1 VGSERAYRDPYAFPF
16 WTGGVVQ
23 PAFRRVHLS
32 DDALALLGRRELALT
47 AVAWLPLVIFS
58 ALDGRVWSGV
68 HVPFLS
74 DLDLQARLLI
84 ALPLLLAGEVAVNRR
99 MPEAVHEF
107 VDLGIVAG
115 PARARFDRAI
125 RSALAISRSALVEII
140 VVAVAFSSLLGSR
153 TLESLN
159 DVTSWATHPADGSG
173 LLTAA
178 GWWYLLISRPLF
190 RIVTFRWYLKL
201 LIWGQFLWRVSR
213 LDLQLAPTHPDRRGG
228 LGFLSVLSNAFAP
241 FLFAHG
247 TMLAGRIAN
256 GVMHDGRTVGQYQ
269 AEMILVPALVLL
281 LVLGPQLAF
290 TSSLWQAKRRGL
302 LEFGALG
309 ERYARQFDRKW
320 LGGEPSTSE
329 PLLGSADIQS
339 LADLSNSF
347 AVIDGMRV
355 MPPTRETAL
364 LLCVITLLPLAPL
377 PLTIISGRELLERL
391 VKMVL

>member
-1 VGSERAYRDPYAFPF
+1 VGSERAHDDPYAFPF
-16 WTGGVVQ
+16 WTGGAIQ
-23 PAFRRVHLS
+23 PVFRRFHIS

-47 AVAWLPLVIFS
+47 AVAWLPLLIFS
-58 ALDGRVWSGV
+58 ALDGRVWSGAQI
-68 HVPFLS
+68 PFLS
-74 DLDLQARLLI
+74 DLDLQGRLLI
-84 ALPLLLAGEVAVNRR
+84 ALPLLLAGEVAVNQR

-107 VDLGIVAG
+107 VDRGIVAG
-115 PARARFDRAI
+115 PAKAGFHRAI
-125 RSALAISRSALVEII
+125 ASALAISRSVLVEIL
-140 VVAVAFSSLLGSR
+140 VVFVAFSSLLGSR
-153 TLESLN
+153 TIESLN
-159 DVTSWATHPADGSG
+159 EVTSWATHPAGGG

-190 RIVTFRWYLKL
+190 RIVTLRWYLKL
-201 LIWGQFLWRVSR
+201 FVWGQFLWRVSR

-256 GVMHDGRTVGQYQ
+256 GVLHGGMTLAQYQ
-269 AEMILVPALVLL
+269 AEIIVVPALALL
-281 LVLGPQLAF
+281 LVLGPQLTF
-290 TSSLWQAKRRGL
+290 TSRLWQAKRRGL

-309 ERYARQFDRKW
+309 ERYAREFDSKW

-355 MPPTRETAL
+355 APPTRETAL
-364 LLCVITLLPLAPL
+364 LLLVITLLPLAPL

-391 VKMVL
+391 VKIVF